1 MEVKGECPEDMTAVA
16 DDTDQAQVVI
26 IREPD
31 TDQGQANTKYTNI
44 LYGDKDRR
52 LQCVNMQTNNVT
64 HIGSQLFVSQ
74 SIQYFYQIIFH
85 LFNSFHTF
93 LREPLLIVQN

>member
-1 MEVKGECPEDMTAVA
+1 MKGERSEDMTAVA
-16 DDTDQAQVVI
+16 ADDTDQVQAGT

-52 LQCVNMQTNNVT
+52 LQCVNM
-64 HIGSQLFVSQ
+64 
-74 SIQYFYQIIFH
+74 
-85 LFNSFHTF
+85 
-93 LREPLLIVQN
+93 